1 MFQPS
6 CRLRPLKDLSLTHT
20 LPAQAFTRVFGPDSK
35 QNDVFNHV
43 AVPLLERFLQGDS
56 CVLFAYGMTNAGKT
70 YTIQGNT
77 QQPGIMPHLV
87 NAILQRM
94 ADKTEW
100 DLQTSMLEIYQEKI
114 FDLLGKKRDKLS
126 IRDGNGR
133 VEVIKLSSHPISSA
147 DEAVRL
153 MDDAASRRSKAN
165 TFLNSGSSRSHAIY
179 TLTLNRVV
187 AGREQSAIFQVVDL
201 AGAERGSRTKASAS
215 QQKEA
220 NNINMSLM
228 QLWRCLQ
235 AMRRKVRAFLIPS
248 SLAFPFPLNSL
259 TLILTLAHTYAH
271 LHALQSTD
279 GSSQPN
285 MDIIPFRESK
295 LTHLLMPLLGRVGLA
310 GMAMLTC
317 VNPQVDD
324 YDETLSILSNASLAC
339 KIKEITDLG
348 RTTVGVVGVGAA
360 SQGGGGAHRSLAGPG
375 ATHRSS
381 SILGNKA
388 NQPSALKRNHS
399 KSSAASLGDAAE
411 YAPMQVIDPE
421 AAASASADVLKELQ
435 KLREEVGLLKTENE
449 ALLLANFEKETE
461 VRQEV
466 AGEMARM
473 SGHLLEQIQELQE
486 QLDAKENHFHDVTK
500 SCKKAR
506 RKQMEIE
513 SAETAK
519 DLKEAEEELE
529 RVKAQY
535 EGDLEVLRG
544 EKREIELEL
553 EEWRGRAQEAQQ
565 RVDEL
570 SEQAQRQAAALLDLE
585 QKNQQQ
591 QQQLQQQQEQAAIIS
606 VFQMPA
612 RRDVMLRLRPQVAH
626 PVPAPAAAT
635 TTVSASAPSTRNS
648 RSGSVSSLPASGE
661 EAAAVDE
668 SRKSAAAEQF
678 SQRISRDQRF
688 KKTAADAAAPTTA
701 RSPLK
706 PVSANSPISKMEKRA
721 LSPKGVRSTSP
732 ARKHQAVEQHH
743 VKQPVM
749 KAGAH
754 AHTGIGA
761 NENSASTSKRPLRS
775 TMRA

>member
-1 MFQPS
+1 
-6 CRLRPLKDLSLTHT
+6 
-20 LPAQAFTRVFGPDSK
+20 
-35 QNDVFNHV
+35 
-43 AVPLLERFLQGDS
+43 
-56 CVLFAYGMTNAGKT
+56 
-70 YTIQGNT
+70 
-77 QQPGIMPHLV
+77 
-87 NAILQRM
+87 
-94 ADKTEW
+94 
-100 DLQTSMLEIYQEKI
+100 
-114 FDLLGKKRDKLS
+114 
-126 IRDGNGR
+126 
-133 VEVIKLSSHPISSA
+133 
-147 DEAVRL
+147 
-153 MDDAASRRSKAN
+153 
-165 TFLNSGSSRSHAIY
+165 
-179 TLTLNRVV
+179 
-187 AGREQSAIFQVVDL
+187 
-201 AGAERGSRTKASAS
+201 
-215 QQKEA
+215 
-220 NNINMSLM
+220 
-228 QLWRCLQ
+228 
-235 AMRRKVRAFLIPS
+235 
-248 SLAFPFPLNSL
+248 
-259 TLILTLAHTYAH
+259 
-271 LHALQSTD
+271 
-279 GSSQPN
+279 

-348 RTTVGVVGVGAA
+348 RTTVGVVGVGA

-381 SILGNKA
+381 SILGNNAKA

-553 EEWRGRAQEAQQ
+553 EEWRERAQEAQQ

-612 RRDVMLRLRPQVAH
+612 AVAH

-732 ARKHQAVEQHH
+732 ARKHQAVEHHH

-754 AHTGIGA
+754 AHTGTGA